1 LKEAKGGD
9 RVAIW
14 PRLYSYGF
22 DLTVPN

>member
-9 RVAIW
+9 RMAIW
-14 PRLYSYGF
+14 ARLSSDGF